1 MKNGFTLIEL
11 AIVIAI
17 ILIIGWVAFGL
28 LSAGTITWHSG
39 SASLTLQQELR
50 RGLNSMIKELEQTGS
65 TVIDSFANNVPAN
78 GVNYNSIIFRV
89 PEIQDTNGNGQ
100 IDAEDTILNSNGEIG
115 WSNPITY
122 QLTFN
127 AQLGS
132 FQLTRVQG
140 GATTVLANYLPT
152 QQSAQF
158 RRETW
163 APNVVLISLQ
173 GQKSSPLGHVSS
185 ASVSGRAEM
194 RN

>member
-28 LSAGTITWHSG
+28 LSAGTVTWHSG
-39 SASLTLQQELR
+39 STSLTLQQELR

-65 TVIDSFANNVPAN
+65 TVVNVPAD
-78 GVNYNSIIFRV
+78 GLNYNSITLRV
-89 PEIQDTNGNGQ
+89 PEDIDGNGTVL
-100 IDAEDTILNSNGEIG
+100 DANGQKE
-115 WSNPITY
+115 WSTPITY

-127 AQLGS
+127 AQLNS
-132 FQLTRVQG
+132 FQLTRTQDVT
-140 GATTVLANYLPT
+140 TTVLANYLPAVN
-152 QQSAQF
+152 SMQF

-163 APNVVLISLQ
+163 ATDVLLISLQ
-173 GQKSSPLGHVSS
+173 GQKSSPLGHVST